1 MKFVFT
7 VLLLIGLLTVT
18 GSAQTVSGS
27 IGPVRRGGSV
37 SGSVLISIPKG
48 IHINSNRPSSEF
60 LIPTSVNF
68 TVAEASVSD
77 VVYPPGKEKRF
88 AFSEEPLNVYEG
100 KVRIRFRLSVPA
112 SHKGKAV
119 SIRAS
124 VTFQPC
130 TDEVCYPPRTIPVIL
145 KVRLKR

>member
-1 MKFVFT
+1 MKFVFAS
-7 VLLLIGLLTVT
+7 LLFLGLFSAAA
-18 GSAQTVSGS
+18 SAQTVSGS
-27 IGPVRRGGSV
+27 IGPVKRGGSV
-37 SGSVLISIPKG
+37 SGSVLISIPKR

-68 TVAEASVSD
+68 SVAGASVSD

-88 AFSEEPLNVYEG
+88 AFSDEPLNVYEG

-112 SHKGKAV
+112 TWRGRTIRV
-119 SIRAS
+119 RAS

-130 TDEVCYPPRTIPVIL
+130 TDEVCYPPRTTTIVINARV
-145 KVRLKR
+145 K